1 MKLISYAKYTQMR
14 ESGENPILVD
24 TRMSMFAR
32 EGRLEDSITVT
43 MQDVIRE
50 GEFGAHLAP
59 DPVKAAAAF
68 ASLGIDSSHPVVLA
82 GDYTDPAML
91 RIAWTLE
98 YAGHS
103 NVYCI
108 SESIALLRK
117 NGLKMSETTKDASV
131 AKFEAN
137 PNKSILV
144 DAKSIQSS
152 DSAYVI
158 DARSMPEYTAG
169 HLPGAV
175 LIPHT
180 RGLGDTGVHFM
191 DSENLKKTFSDV
203 PRDKEIFCYCMHG
216 TRASSLFY
224 QLRLAGFEKVH
235 LYDGS
240 FVQWK
245 GLGLP
250 LE

>member
-1 MKLISYAKYTQMR
+1 MR

-117 NGLKMSETTKDASV
+117 NGLKMSETTKDVSV

-152 DSAYVI
+152 D
-158 DARSMPEYTAG
+158 DARSITPQPSTWCRFNTSYF
-169 HLPGAV
+169 L
-175 LIPHT
+175 
-180 RGLGDTGVHFM
+180 HF
-191 DSENLKKTFSDV
+191 
-203 PRDKEIFCYCMHG
+203 C
-216 TRASSLFY
+216 
-224 QLRLAGFEKVH
+224 
-235 LYDGS
+235 
-240 FVQWK
+240 
-245 GLGLP
+245 
-250 LE
+250 

>member
-1 MKLISYAKYTQMR
+1 MR

-98 YAGHS
+98 YAGLKC
-103 NVYCI
+103 VPGI
-108 SESIALLRK
+108 SEVLCTASKKWIK
-117 NGLKMSETTKDASV
+117 NVRRLDG
-131 AKFEAN
+131 
-137 PNKSILV
+137 
-144 DAKSIQSS
+144 
-152 DSAYVI
+152 
-158 DARSMPEYTAG
+158 
-169 HLPGAV
+169 
-175 LIPHT
+175 
-180 RGLGDTGVHFM
+180 
-191 DSENLKKTFSDV
+191 
-203 PRDKEIFCYCMHG
+203 FCIN
-216 TRASSLFY
+216 
-224 QLRLAGFEKVH
+224 
-235 LYDGS
+235 
-240 FVQWK
+240 
-245 GLGLP
+245 
-250 LE
+250 